1 MSFTFAPVSNKFKP
15 TKGQTYRFI
24 GVPTTANGNLS
35 LLIGR
40 RVWANSK
47 ADALRMGVNNVFAT
61 LAEAKVVRDKI
72 VKALK
77 DAQYT
82 APVVPQTIVSN
93 GRTYRLA

>member
-1 MSFTFAPVSNKFKP
+1 MAFAFNAVSNKFKP
-15 TKGQTYRFI
+15 SRGQTYRFI

-40 RVWANSK
+40 RVWADSK
-47 ADALRMGVNNVFAT
+47 ADKLRMGVNNVFAT
-61 LAEAKVVRDKI
+61 LAEAKVVREKI

-77 DAQYT
+77 DAQYQ
-82 APVVPQTIVSN
+82 APQVPQAIVQG